1 MGTVVSDALRSA
13 HRELTGTVMGRKG
26 VTGTAIGTDG
36 GRPCLKVYVSDTGV
50 GSALPK
56 AVGGYRVV
64 VETTGT
70 IRPL

>member
-1 MGTVVSDALRSA
+1 MSDELRSA
-13 HRELTGTVMGRKG
+13 HLELTSKVMGRKG

-36 GRPCLKVYVSDTGV
+36 GRPCLKVYVSDTDA

-70 IRPL
+70 IKRL